1 MFMHPRN
8 WKIAALLGAA
18 AICMMFAAGIARAQ
32 VKPLLFSV
40 VPQFPAAE
48 IHSTWTPL
56 LRRLEEQVGAKFELV
71 IAASIPDFEQSLFLG
86 QPDFAFLNPY
96 HMVLARRAQGYVPM
110 VRDNEKMLTGILV
123 VPRDGPVKQISD
135 LQGRTLA
142 FPAPNAFGA
151 SLYLRALLAERHKL
165 NIRPNYVKTHSN
177 AYRHVLTGEAA
188 AAGGIRVTLDH
199 EAAEVRDR
207 LRVLYETP
215 ASAPH
220 PVAAHPRVPVALRE
234 KVASVILN
242 IAREEN
248 GAALLKAIQMPQ
260 PIAADYRR
268 DYQALQ
274 ELGLERYLVLDGP
287 AKK

>member
-1 MFMHPRN
+1 MMNRRGIWPL
-8 WKIAALLGAA
+8 AVALSGALWTMLLPGAA
-18 AICMMFAAGIARAQ
+18 SAQ
-32 VKPLLFSV
+32 AKPLLFSV

-48 IHSTWTPL
+48 IHSTWKPV
-56 LRRLEEQVGAKFELV
+56 LRRLEEQTGSKFELV

-96 HMVLARRAQGYVPM
+96 HMVLARRTQGYIPL

-123 VPRDGPVKQISD
+123 VPRDGPVKQIAD

-151 SLYLRALLAERHKL
+151 SLYLRALLAEKHKL
-165 NIRPNYVKTHSN
+165 TIRPAYVKTHSN

-199 EAAEVRDR
+199 EAADVRER

-220 PVAAHPRVPVALRE
+220 PIAAHPRVPAGLRE
-234 KVASVILN
+234 KFSAAVVSLV
-242 IAREEN
+242 REDA
-248 GAALLKAIQMPQ
+248 GAALLKAVQMGQ
-260 PIAADYRR
+260 PVPADYRR